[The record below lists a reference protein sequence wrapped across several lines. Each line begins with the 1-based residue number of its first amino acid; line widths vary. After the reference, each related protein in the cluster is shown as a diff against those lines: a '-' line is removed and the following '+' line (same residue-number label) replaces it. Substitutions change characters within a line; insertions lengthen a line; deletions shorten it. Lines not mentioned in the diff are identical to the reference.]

1 MFIPAW
7 ITFVVAAIVSAF
19 GVYRLYL
26 AFTSDEETLAQ
37 RKGLYGLP
45 RRTHAIFGALY
56 LLLGVFLIVTGL
68 GYNLFR

>member
-7 ITFVVAAIVSAF
+7 ITFVVAAMVSGF

-26 AFTSDEETLAQ
+26 AYTSDAETLAR

-45 RRTHAIFGALY
+45 RRTHLLFGVLY
-56 LLLGVFLIVTGL
+56 LLLGAFLVTTGL